1 MSSESYAESLEGV
14 LKAARE
20 IQPVKKEEVAET
32 NPRENL
38 LRAAALVAVLS
49 MIESVDERA
58 SLGRQ
63 LGSAWSQDH
72 RRTRMGNSNLM
83 EARQKRSTWR

>member
-1 MSSESYAESLEGV
+1 MSSESYAESIEGV

-20 IQPVKKEEVAET
+20 IQPVKKEEVAEA

>member
-14 LKAARE
+14 LKAARDIE
-20 IQPVKKEEVAET
+20 PAKKEERKEDK
-32 NPRENL
+32 NREHM

-72 RRTRMGNSNLM
+72 RRAHMGDSNLM
-83 EARQKRSTWR
+83 ESRQKRATLR

>member
-14 LKAARE
+14 LKAARDIE
-20 IQPVKKEEVAET
+20 PVKKEERKEDKT
-32 NPRENL
+32 REHL

-72 RRTRMGNSNLM
+72 RRAHMGDSNLM
-83 EARQKRSTWR
+83 ESRQKRATWR

>member
-14 LKAARE
+14 LKAARDIE
-20 IQPVKKEEVAET
+20 PAKKEERKEDK
-32 NPRENL
+32 NREHM

-72 RRTRMGNSNLM
+72 RRAHMGDSNLM
-83 EARQKRSTWR
+83 ESRQKRATWR